1 MMLTK
6 VTRCSMP
13 SAHSRSSVNDGC
25 PRCGELM
32 VKYLPLRVL
41 DLFSDIV
48 EGVPARVGEQ
58 SRVQCQSNVTH

>member
-6 VTRCSMP
+6 LTRCMP
-13 SAHSRSSVNDGC
+13 SAHSRGSVNDSCHRYGK
-25 PRCGELM
+25 LI

-58 SRVQCQSNVTH
+58 SRVQCQGNVTH